1 VRFKLDHIDY
11 KAHELLAAPS
21 ETLKEHIEGILEELV
36 KSFLKKR
43 ARALL
48 RFLQSKGFYI
58 DLRCAEKTFLY
69 SAIFHDVGKSYD
81 YFQERIIEAA
91 RKGESEFTVPRHEL
105 FSALVTSR
113 VLTSEAFTDHSWL
126 LRNCVLLSIVWSHS
140 SSRGMVIPRIK
151 DTTSSF
157 IEVESVNLS
166 EQRSLK
172 LKSLLDS
179 MLEKYDCREGVDL
192 SKIPRTISNDE
203 VKVLLE
209 ELDKSLRGEEGR
221 TLYHATIPILSALQV
236 VDSLVS
242 RKNRGG
248 EMREYTADL
257 PDPLMMSEVK
267 RVLWSV
273 E

>member
-1 VRFKLDHIDY
+1 MRFELDHIDY

-36 KSFLKKR
+36 RSFLKKR

-58 DLRCAEKTFLY
+58 DLRCAEKAFLY

-113 VLTSEAFTDHSWL
+113 VLTSEAFTNHPWL
-126 LRNCVLLSIVWSHS
+126 VRNCILLSIVWSHS
-140 SSRGMVIPRIK
+140 SSRGMVIPRIR

-179 MLEKYDCREGVDL
+179 VLEKYDCREGVDL

-203 VKVLLE
+203 VKVLLG
-209 ELDKSLRGEEGR
+209 ELDKLLHGEEGH

-236 VDSLVS
+236 VDSLISS
-242 RKNRGG
+242 RNRRG
-248 EMREYTADL
+248 ERREYTTDL
-257 PDPLMMSEVK
+257 PDPSMVSEVRK
-267 RVLWSV
+267 ALWSV